1 MFEDGAL
8 SQILN
13 MDETCISLDG
23 SSGNRGG
30 RPTVTFYDKR
40 FPQLGK
46 ATSKSALTTTMI
58 SGSNAAGEPI
68 APHFQ
73 FQTSAQSDEAKA
85 IRIECM
91 RYMLDVRATF
101 GHDNEQS
108 FSVSVGLNN
117 KGGMDDDEFFEY
129 IKKSIMRMY
138 PNAAPVKGRWVCIKC
153 DSGPGRFNMEL
164 LTYLQFVVSW
174 GAQYNGRNSGDGP
187 KLWSVSVEAA
197 VKP

>member
-1 MFEDGAL
+1 MSADKLNCAEDRRIRWTTFQNLDLWFNSWEFFFIEFGFAYHNANGELVFKDGAL
-8 SQILN
+8 SRILN

-46 ATSKSALTTTMI
+46 ATPKSALTTTMI

-73 FQTSAQSDEAKA
+73 FQTSAQSDEAEV

-101 GHDNEQS
+101 GHDDEQS
-108 FSVSVGLNN
+108 FSVSVGLNH
-117 KGGMDDDEFFEY
+117 KGGMDDDDFFE
-129 IKKSIMRMY
+129 
-138 PNAAPVKGRWVCIKC
+138 CI
-153 DSGPGRFNMEL
+153 PTPL
-164 LTYLQFVVSW
+164 
-174 GAQYNGRNSGDGP
+174 P
-187 KLWSVSVEAA
+187 
-197 VKP
+197 